1 MTHAYLR
8 RIQECY
14 PQIDYYMKS
23 YGFTSKYWDGY
34 SNEVAVIVDDPAKPQ
49 QFKIDA
55 ISECWKNILSGS
67 QFLANQKYGG
77 IQFDSH
83 LCIILANISA
93 RELAES
99 FAHEEVSAHYHRFAD
114 SMGEYYVGSTEYL
127 QAFFNEVFVQRY
139 WKLLSWR
146 QLITDD

>member
-1 MTHAYLR
+1 MVLHQSIGMVIPMKLLSL
-8 RIQECY
+8 EKH
-14 PQIDYYMKS
+14 PQWL
-23 YGFTSKYWDGY
+23 T
-34 SNEVAVIVDDPAKPQ
+34 V
-49 QFKIDA
+49 
-55 ISECWKNILSGS
+55 
-67 QFLANQKYGG
+67 LANQKYGG